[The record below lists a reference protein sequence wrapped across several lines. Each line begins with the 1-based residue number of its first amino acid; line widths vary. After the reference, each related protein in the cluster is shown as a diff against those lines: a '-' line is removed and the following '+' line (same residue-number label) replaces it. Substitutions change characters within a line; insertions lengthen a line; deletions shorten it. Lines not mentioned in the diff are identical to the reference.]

1 MFLDWWLTLS
11 MLLGGLLLLMVLG
24 MPVAFAFFT
33 VNAIG
38 AFVFLGGIY
47 GIEQLVINTTSAL
60 TSFTLVPIAMFMIM
74 GEVMFR
80 SGIANDVMDSLD
92 KWFGK
97 LRGRLAFMA
106 VGGGV
111 LFSTLTG
118 NSMGSVALLG
128 SSLVPEMEKRG
139 YKKPMT
145 LGPILGSAG
154 LAIMIPPSALAVVL
168 GVIAELSIG
177 RLLIAIIVPGLLM
190 AVLYAAYIYIRCT
203 IEPDIAPT
211 FDVPHTPMKEKL
223 SSTVINI
230 FPVGIIVFAVVG
242 FIFLGIATPTEA
254 AASGAVATILLAA
267 IKRRLTIRS
276 FSSSMFESSL
286 ISVMILLIVA
296 AAIAFSQLLAFTG
309 VTYGLMDAVLSLPFS
324 PKWIVMSMVLSIVVL
339 GMFMGP
345 LPIMLITLP
354 IFVPVVIQFGF
365 DPLWFA
371 VLFLIAI
378 ETGSTSPPLG
388 AGLFV
393 MRAVAPKGT
402 TMGQIYSA
410 AVPFL
415 ICDFVALGLIF
426 FFPEIVTWPV
436 SLMFD

>member
-1 MFLDWWLTLS
+1 MDWWLTLS
-11 MLLGGLLLLMVLG
+11 LILGPLLLLMMLG
-24 MPVAFAFFT
+24 LPVAFAFLA
-33 VNAIG
+33 VNLVG
-38 AFVFLGGIY
+38 AYIFMGGTS
-47 GIEQLVINTTSAL
+47 GITQLVINTTGAL

-80 SGIANDVMDSLD
+80 SGIANDLMGTLD
-92 KWFGK
+92 KWFGR

-118 NSMGSVALLG
+118 NSMGSIALLG

-168 GVIAELSIG
+168 GVVAELPIG
-177 RLLIAIIVPGLLM
+177 RLLIAIILPGLLM
-190 AVLYAAYIYIRCT
+190 AVLYALYILGRCT
-203 IEPDIAPT
+203 LQPEIAPS
-211 FDVPHTPMKEKL
+211 FDVAPTPMRVKL
-223 SSTVINI
+223 EAGVRNI
-230 FPVGIIVFAVVG
+230 LPIGVIVFAVVG
-242 FIFLGIATPTEA
+242 VIFLGWATPTEA
-254 AASGAVATILLAA
+254 AASGAVATVALAL
-267 IKRRLTIRS
+267 IKRRLNADVFKR
-276 FSSSMFESSL
+276 SMFESAA
-286 ISVMILLIVA
+286 ISVMVLLIVA
-296 AAIAFSQLLAFTG
+296 GAIAFSQLLAFTG
-309 VTYGLMDAVLSLPFS
+309 ATYGLMDAVLSLPVDD
-324 PKWIVMSMVLSIVVL
+324 KIVVLAMVLTVVLL

-354 IFVPVVIQFGF
+354 IFVPVVEQFGF

-388 AGLFV
+388 AALFV
-393 MRAVAPKGT
+393 MKAVAPEGT
-402 TMGQIYSA
+402 SMGSIYRA

-415 ICDFVALGLIF
+415 ICDFLAMGLVF
-426 FFPEIVTWPV
+426 AVPEIVTWPV
-436 SLMFD
+436 GLMFD